1 MITINGEKRHLP
13 FAPIR
18 SGPWLG
24 GVPWHNIGELE
35 YGMEKFAGW
44 VVPDVRENDLGKR
57 SWDNMGR
64 PPPRRVCPGGPD
76 CHRDRTLVIGVLG

>member
-64 PPPRRVCPGGPD
+64 PPQEGCA
-76 CHRDRTLVIGVLG
+76 LVGQIAIGIGLLL